1 MTVNTLSRPK
11 RIEGYDFA
19 RALAILGM
27 ILVNF
32 KIVLEASEA
41 GSAWLVWSVGL
52 LEGRAAAMF
61 VILAGV
67 GLTLLS
73 NRARQQQ
80 DLPRLAQHR
89 RALLK
94 RAMFLFLVGL
104 LYTPI
109 WPADILHFY
118 GLYIVVGAFLLSS
131 SDRGLWG
138 WALLFTGGF
147 VALLLLFDYET
158 GWDWKTITYIDLW
171 TPVGMTRHLFFN
183 GFHPVFP
190 WTAFLLLGMW
200 LGRQDVRSGRVR
212 GLILAVSIIVV
223 LLTKLLSSGCFYL
236 ASSVLDA
243 SEVGYICGSQPMPP
257 MPLYIFSGG
266 GTAIA
271 MIMLSVGLTE
281 RFPTSRW
288 LKAFITTG
296 QLALTLYVAHV
307 VIGMGVLELFGLLTP
322 QTLWFS
328 VLYGFGFY
336 LTGMLFA
343 VLWSTRFRRG
353 PLEAI
358 MRRLV

>member
-1 MTVNTLSRPK
+1 MITNTDSK

-41 GSAWLVWSVGL
+41 GPAWLVWSVSL

-73 NRARQQQ
+73 NKARQQQ
-80 DLPRLAQHR
+80 DLARLAQHR
-89 RALLK
+89 RTLLK
-94 RAMFLFLVGL
+94 RATFLFFVGL

-118 GLYIVVGAFLLSS
+118 GLYIAVGAFLLSS
-131 SDRGLWG
+131 SDRQLWG
-138 WALLFTGGF
+138 WALLFIGGF
-147 VALLLLFDYET
+147 VAMLFLFDYET
-158 GWDWKTITYIDLW
+158 GWDWETITYVDLW
-171 TPVGMTRHLFFN
+171 TPVGMMRHLFFN

-190 WTAFLLLGMW
+190 WTAFLLIGMW
-200 LGRQDVRSGRVR
+200 LGRQDVRSGRIR
-212 GLILAVSIIVV
+212 GLILVISIMTVIIIE
-223 LLTKLLSSGCFYL
+223 LLSSGCFQL
-236 ASSVLDA
+236 FSSTSIMDVSEASYV
-243 SEVGYICGSQPMPP
+243 CGSQPIPP
-257 MPLYIFSGG
+257 MPFYILSGG

-271 MIMLSVGLTE
+271 MIMLSVSLTE
-281 RFPTSRW
+281 QFPTSLW
-288 LKAFITTG
+288 LKPFITTG

-307 VIGMGVLELFGLLTP
+307 IIGMGALEMLGLLSP
-322 QTLWFS
+322 QTLWFT

-336 LTGMLFA
+336 MVGMIFA
-343 VLWSTRFRRG
+343 VLWSTWFRRG
-353 PLEAI
+353 PLEAV
-358 MRRLV
+358 MRWLI